1 MIARRIGRIALW
13 VAAVLALAVVVF
25 LVWAHTVFA
34 GERPESLKAWT
45 DSEVTI
51 RHTDSSFV
59 IEPADGGS
67 DVGLVF
73 IPGARVDPSAYLW
86 KLSGIVAET
95 GVTVVITE
103 PTLNLAFFDQ
113 RPLSTFTSEAPGVSQ
128 WYVGGHS
135 LGGVRACQLAEA
147 GTDAAADPEVVGLVL
162 FGSYCANDLS
172 DTDLRVLSLVGENDG
187 LSTPAKVEASA
198 GLLPPDTVSVLLEG
212 ANHAAFGD
220 YGPQPGDGAATA
232 SDEETRDGITAAV
245 AEFLGQPSS

>member
-1 MIARRIGRIALW
+1 VIARGIGRIALW
-13 VAAVLALAVVVF
+13 IAAVLALAVVVF
-25 LVWAHTVFA
+25 LVWAHTLMA
-34 GERPESLKAWT
+34 GERPASLEAWT
-45 DSEVTI
+45 DPDLTI
-51 RHTDSSFV
+51 RHTDASFV
-59 IEPADGGS
+59 IEPVEGGS

-73 IPGARVDPSAYLW
+73 VPGAQVDPSAYLW

-95 GVTVVITE
+95 GATVVITE

-113 RPLSTFTSEAPGVSQ
+113 RPLSTFTSVAPGVSE

-147 GTDAAADPEVVGLVL
+147 GTDVDADPEVFGLVL

-172 DTDLRVLSLVGENDG
+172 DTDLRVLSLVAGNDG

-198 GLLPPDTVSVLLEG
+198 GLLPDDTVTVLLDG

-220 YGPQPGDGAATA
+220 YGLQPGDGVATA
-232 SDEETRDGITAAV
+232 SDAETRDGITAAV

>member
-1 MIARRIGRIALW
+1 MIARRIGRIVLW

-45 DSEVTI
+45 DSEITI
-51 RHTDSSFV
+51 RHAESSFV

-95 GVTVVITE
+95 GATVVITE

-113 RPLSTFTSEAPGVSQ
+113 RPLSTFTSEAPDVSQ

-172 DTDLRVLSLVGENDG
+172 DTDLRVLSLVAGNDG

-198 GLLPPDTVSVLLEG
+198 GLLPADTVSVLLEG

-220 YGPQPGDGAATA
+220 YGPQPGDGVATA